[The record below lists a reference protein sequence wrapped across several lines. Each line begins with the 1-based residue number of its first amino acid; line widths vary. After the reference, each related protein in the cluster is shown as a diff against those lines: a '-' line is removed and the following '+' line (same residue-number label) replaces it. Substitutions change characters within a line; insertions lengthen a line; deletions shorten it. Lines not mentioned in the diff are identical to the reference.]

1 MDLFGI
7 GPLEVLIILLIAY
20 LVLGPARM
28 VEIARSL
35 SSFVRE
41 VRQATSELPDLLAIE
56 EASKEP
62 PRKGD
67 DPQGA
72 KPAAVDQEEDGPVAR

>member
-7 GPLEVLIILLIAY
+7 GPLEILIVLLIAY

-28 VEIARSL
+28 VDIARSL
-35 SSFVRE
+35 NSFVRE

-56 EASKEP
+56 EASQKPATTSDESQ
-62 PRKGD
+62 R
-67 DPQGA
+67 A
-72 KPAAVDQEEDGPVAR
+72 KPAAVDQEEDEPVAR

>member
-7 GPLEVLIILLIAY
+7 GPLEILIILLIAY

-35 SSFVRE
+35 SNFLRE

-62 PRKGD
+62 PAKGD
-67 DPQGA
+67 GA
-72 KPAAVDQEEDGPVAR
+72 TQATTAAVDQEEDGPVAR

>member
-1 MDLFGI
+1 MDFFGI
-7 GPLEVLIILLIAY
+7 GPIEALLILLIAY

-28 VEIARSL
+28 VDMARSL

-41 VRQATSELPDLLAIE
+41 VRQTTSELPDLLALE

-62 PRKGD
+62 PSKGD
-67 DPQGA
+67 EAQKA
-72 KPAAVDQEEDGPVAR
+72 RPAASDSEEGPIDR

>member
-7 GPLEVLIILLIAY
+7 GPLEILIVLLIAY

-35 SSFVRE
+35 SNFVRE
-41 VRQATSELPDLLAIE
+41 LRQATSELPDLLAIE
-56 EASKEP
+56 EASQKAATTSDESQ
-62 PRKGD
+62 R
-67 DPQGA
+67 A
-72 KPAAVDQEEDGPVAR
+72 NPAAVDQEEDEPVAR

>member
-7 GPLEVLIILLIAY
+7 GPLEILIILLIAY

-28 VEIARSL
+28 IEIARSL

-41 VRQATSELPDLLAIE
+41 VRQTTSELPDLLAIE
-56 EASKEP
+56 EASKETP
-62 PRKGD
+62 AKGNEEQRAR
-67 DPQGA
+67 PT
-72 KPAAVDQEEDGPVAR
+72 AVDQEEDGPVAR

>member
-28 VEIARSL
+28 VDIARSL
-35 SSFVRE
+35 NSFVRE
-41 VRQATSELPDLLAIE
+41 VRQATSELPDLLALE

-62 PRKGD
+62 QRQDGNT
-67 DPQGA
+67 QGA
-72 KPAAVDQEEDGPVAR
+72 KPAAADQEEDGPVAR